1 MIFSTAAQLDRMVG
15 LHPAPRRAHTR
26 AQPCGH
32 RSLRPE
38 PDRTRLRPACGRP
51 PGAPENTGLLLRAA
65 RLPPGVRL
73 AVAGTGSE
81 EPALKAFAAGTGLKV
96 DWLGSVPHARLPDL
110 MNRSRVYVL
119 PSLYEGLPKTLIEAL
134 SCGMAVA
141 ATRAPGIR
149 EVLRDG
155 ETGLLAEA
163 EPAALA
169 AAPSGACSTIP
180 IWPAA
185 WAPTP
190 VAKPGPCIPLPSIAR
205 REAALL
211 RRVAGVPAD

>member
-1 MIFSTAAQLDRMVG
+1 MPNHVDTDLFAPSPTAHDYDLLAVG
-15 LHPAPRRAHTR
+15 RL
-26 AQPCGH
+26 
-32 RSLRPE
+32 E
-38 PDRTRLRPACGRP
+38 PQK
-51 PGAPENTGLLLRAA
+51 NTGLLLRAA
-65 RLPPGVRL
+65 RLLPGVRL

-169 AAPSGACSTIP
+169 AAIRRLLDDS